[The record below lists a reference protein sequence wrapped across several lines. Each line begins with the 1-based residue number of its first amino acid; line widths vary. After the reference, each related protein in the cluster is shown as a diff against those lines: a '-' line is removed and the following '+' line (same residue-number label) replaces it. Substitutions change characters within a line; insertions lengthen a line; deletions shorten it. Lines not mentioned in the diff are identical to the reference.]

1 MPLLKQKKTLK
12 MLRFIQ
18 SLRQEFKA
26 AFAEPAPF
34 EIKPAQGLSVL
45 PMRVVKVKH
54 KPQGKASDM
63 YEIEVQKNRD
73 GKAVSGTF
81 GFHTATAMRQNEG
94 SVPELTGWD
103 IDALKRGE
111 KPLVGDQRSV
121 RGRTTNTNNA
131 KAKVYRTSQSGLL
144 NPCPTSTSASPAAD
158 PPGRIGSAAGT

>member
-1 MPLLKQKKTLK
+1 M
-12 MLRFIQ
+12 I
-18 SLRQEFKA
+18 SLFTPILSALKA
-26 AFAEPAPF
+26 AFAEPTPF

-45 PMRVVKVKH
+45 PMRVVRVKH

-94 SVPELTGWD
+94 SVPDLTGWD

-131 KAKVYRTSQSGLL
+131 KAKALWHEGADAAQIAKAL
-144 NPCPTSTSASPAAD
+144 NLSPSWAEKRHSAFEYALKQER
-158 PPGRIGSAAGT
+158 GEQ